1 MSDADQQIP
10 GSIAGLELEA
20 MEEIWSRDGAAV
32 TVRDVLEAL
41 NDRDAK
47 QRAYTTLMTTLVR
60 LHGKGLLTR
69 SRQGRTLWYRETM
82 SQQEYQRTRASAEV
96 DALVNAYGEEALV
109 QFTRRVAA
117 QDPRRRAQLRRLARR
132 D

>member
-1 MSDADQQIP
+1 RGDV
-10 GSIAGLELEA
+10 E
-20 MEEIWSRDGAAV
+20 V

-41 NDRDAK
+41 NGRDTR
-47 QRAYTTLMTTLVR
+47 QRAYTTLMTTLTR

-69 SRQGRTLWYRETM
+69 RRQGRTLWYRATM
-82 SQQEYQRTRASAEV
+82 SEQEYRRTRARAEV
-96 DALVNAYGEEALV
+96 DALVDAYGEEALV

>member
-1 MSDADQQIP
+1 VSDADQPIP

-20 MEEIWSRDGAAV
+20 MEEIWARGDAEV

-41 NDRDAK
+41 NGRDPR
-47 QRAYTTLMTTLVR
+47 QRAYTTLMTTLTR

-69 SRQGRTLWYRETM
+69 RRQGRTLWYRATM
-82 SQQEYQRTRASAEV
+82 SEQEYRRTRARAEV
-96 DALVNAYGEEALV
+96 DALVDAYGEEALV